1 MKILIIDWTN
11 LLFRSYHASSKMNMT
26 NWEKPTWA
34 TYFALNSFR
43 NMKEYIEFDNK
54 VDKVIFTF
62 DNRTSKISRKKIFDW
77 YKANRD
83 HSKVLPIFWQIDD
96 FKEIIENTEHELFD
110 EYWLEADD
118 VCWILARE
126 LVEGWKYED
135 LEHIYLYSSDKDF
148 YQFLNPMVTIIKAK
162 HWWEL
167 VSYDYLDF
175 DEDFEMTSEE
185 YILYKAIMWDWSDN
199 IINIKWFW
207 SSWAIKILNRY
218 WSLEKWYED
227 DEWWFILP
235 KSIREFINESLTEN
249 EDQEWYDIKI
259 PWFTVENEDWEEI
272 TTYESVKNLLNI
284 NHELVK
290 INYDYSWVPDEE
302 KNKTQNK
309 IKNLFNKER
318 NAEKLTELLEWL
330 KIKRKNII

>member
-11 LLFRSYHASSKMNMT
+11 LLFRSYHASSNMNMT

-43 NMKEYIEFDNK
+43 NMKEYIEFDDK
-54 VDKVIFTF
+54 VDKVIFAF

-135 LEHIYLYSSDKDF
+135 LDHIYLYSSDKDF

-185 YILYKAIMWDWSDN
+185 YI
-199 IINIKWFW
+199 
-207 SSWAIKILNRY
+207 
-218 WSLEKWYED
+218 
-227 DEWWFILP
+227 
-235 KSIREFINESLTEN
+235 
-249 EDQEWYDIKI
+249 
-259 PWFTVENEDWEEI
+259 
-272 TTYESVKNLLNI
+272 
-284 NHELVK
+284 
-290 INYDYSWVPDEE
+290 
-302 KNKTQNK
+302 
-309 IKNLFNKER
+309 
-318 NAEKLTELLEWL
+318 
-330 KIKRKNII
+330 